1 MVSAQLAQVIPS
13 TFQLIVSITTRF
25 RPARPY
31 LQNYKTQA
39 WPVATIFATLVQSF
53 HLQRIYTLDE
63 LPQVVA
69 AFWQN
74 RGVRCVF
81 AFDGA
86 MGSGKTTFIHALCD
100 YLGVTDPVSS
110 PTFSLI
116 NEYQT
121 AAGETL
127 LHMDWYR
134 LNSVAEAMDAGV
146 EEALHS
152 GAICLIEWP
161 QRAAA
166 LLPADTV
173 WVHLQEAGPGKRQLQ
188 VVQTPPVS

>member
-1 MVSAQLAQVIPS
+1 M
-13 TFQLIVSITTRF
+13 
-25 RPARPY
+25 
-31 LQNYKTQA
+31 
-39 WPVATIFATLVQSF
+39 
-53 HLQRIYTLDE
+53 QRKYTLEE

-69 AFWQN
+69 QFWQS
-74 RGVRCVF
+74 RGASRVF

-86 MGSGKTTFIHALCD
+86 MGSGKTTFIHALCN

-134 LNSVAEAMDAGV
+134 LNSPAEAMDAGV
-146 EEALHS
+146 EDALHS
-152 GAICLIEWP
+152 GAICLVEWP
-161 QRAAA
+161 QRAAE
-166 LLPADTV
+166 LLPPETV
-173 WVHLQEAGPGKRQLQ
+173 WVHLLEAGPGQRQLQ
-188 VVQTPPVS
+188 VVHTPPVS